1 MCKFKGTV
9 NKNQTFLI
17 FFLDNLLKLN
27 MKRTTK
33 AKTVAKYQ
41 IPPFLKIL
49 PLTCRNIHGNCTKS
63 YRERAKSL

>member
-33 AKTVAKYQ
+33 AKTVAK
-41 IPPFLKIL
+41 
-49 PLTCRNIHGNCTKS
+49 N
-63 YRERAKSL
+63 